1 MYLTCHPSDIPT
13 NPTNRAIRVSSAS
26 VGTTIYDLRDA
37 EARYPIM
44 SNTGPKRASGEH
56 RYSGSGSLAIGT
68 LATIRR
74 GDCNLD
80 AFKHLKSAVCRRSGI
95 FTWGKL

>member
-1 MYLTCHPSDIPT
+1 
-13 NPTNRAIRVSSAS
+13 
-26 VGTTIYDLRDA
+26 
-37 EARYPIM
+37 M
-44 SNTGPKRASGEH
+44 SNAGPERASGED

-74 GDCNLD
+74 GDGNLD
-80 AFKHLKSAVCRRSGI
+80 AVKHLKSAACRRSGI